1 MALCRMHVILV
12 YDTAQI
18 SLSISQIESKTM
30 TSHFSDHAILS
41 FLQSTILYEDIKC
54 SCMNIFIPQKLPFDH
69 KALFQARTIPLPRNC
84 QLITSMVSLLWSLPT
99 LSQRR
104 NRRSKSSSSLW
115 KLYLINQNR
124 LIYDI
129 CFRIKELHAL
139 EHFLMQNSF
148 LKVLKQ
154 KLFLF

>member
-1 MALCRMHVILV
+1 MQHKAQGRYKMALCRMQVILV

-41 FLQSTILYEDIKC
+41 FFAINYLIGDIKC
-54 SCMNIFIPQKLPFDH
+54 SCMNIFIQQKLPFDH
-69 KALFQARTIPLPRNC
+69 KALFQARTFPLPRNC
-84 QLITSMVSLLWSLPT
+84 QLITSMVRLLWSLHA
-99 LSQRR
+99 LSQRKT
-104 NRRSKSSSSLW
+104 RRSKSSSSLW
-115 KLYLINQNR
+115 KLYFINQNR

-139 EHFLMQNSF
+139 RHILM
-148 LKVLKQ
+148 
-154 KLFLF
+154 